1 MKHLF
6 FPLSICALLMVSCGA
21 DNSKKVV
28 LDEGVTLA
36 TATPANSKNLYVLDE
51 KFSSEFEGAINN
63 DNFVVG
69 NRNWATWSN
78 KTENVV
84 VNDGNLEITAR
95 YEPHKSQRGAD
106 FYFTSGDIKTKELT
120 TYGYFEA
127 RIKGADLWP
136 GVCPAFWLY
145 GGLKGGND
153 QNEEIGT
160 ITYSE
165 IDIIELQQVPSSK
178 NMLALNLHTGAILQN
193 EEGKP
198 YRQSLKAGIIPEI
211 CKTEFP
217 VEWNPEDDYHVYACE
232 NRPDSVLFYID
243 GKRVGAKINYYWHM
257 PMTLTV
263 SMGMRNPYERY
274 VAWDRYAVPATEE
287 EAIEAGF
294 PTTMYV
300 DYVRSYTRDYSE
312 FPSNKK
318 LFDAEE
324 ANFDPAKIKAIIEKA
339 RKENI

>member
-1 MKHLF
+1 MKIIYSTLL
-6 FPLSICALLMVSCGA
+6 LSALVLSSCGS
-21 DNSKKVV
+21 DNTKVV
-28 LDEGVTLA
+28 LDDGVILA
-36 TATPANSKNLYVLDE
+36 TATPANSKNLYTLDE
-51 KFSSEFEGAINN
+51 NFSSEFEGAINN

-78 KTENVV
+78 RPENVA
-84 VNDGNLEITAR
+84 VNEGNLEITAR
-95 YEPHKSQRGAD
+95 YEPHVSDRGAQ

-120 TYGYFEA
+120 VYGYFES

-145 GGLKGGND
+145 GSLPGGND
-153 QNEEIGT
+153 QGQVENT

-165 IDIIELQQVPSSK
+165 IDIIELQQIPASK
-178 NMLALNLHTGAILQN
+178 NMLALNLHTGALIKD
-193 EEGKP
+193 EEGKLV
-198 YRQSLKAGIIPEI
+198 RQPLKAGIIPEI

-287 EAIEAGF
+287 EALEVGF

-300 DYVRSYTRDYSE
+300 DYVRTYTRDYSE
-312 FPSNKK
+312 FKSNQK

-324 ANFDPAKIKAIIEKA
+324 ANFELSRIKAIIEKA